1 MGMHFGRDEAGA
13 YKRRPTRGLDL
24 ARVMYPE
31 GGGLEF
37 AWKLRRALED
47 DGVQLIDRLF
57 VTGLMRGGSDR
68 ITGAVGINSRT
79 GEFNVIKA
87 RATIVATNA
96 ITFRSGFVRDITG
109 TGTLLAYRAGA
120 SLRNAEFSYVRPG
133 TPKFYFE
140 GITFAI
146 QEGARWVNAKGEAFM
161 DEYEPEWGDQ
171 ADVPRIAK
179 AMAMENRKGNTPL
192 YLDMSPIPEHL
203 REYFIQS
210 KVKWMDYFFRKLGD
224 EAKTDMFG
232 KTPYYAL
239 NQMTKM
245 GIRTGADCR
254 SDVPGLLSAG
264 LAQAGCANH
273 FAGFHIGLCVG
284 NGWIAGKSAIEDLDR
299 LPPPSLDAAEVRA
312 LHAETNAPLN
322 ACGGRGIRSH
332 PARSAGGDV
341 CLRHRHPETRGPP
354 ARRRSTA
361 SRRSPK
367 SSRTSPRPHTHELV
381 RLKETEAMLLAAR
394 FILGASLYR
403 TEFAAEPFPRGS
415 RSPRRRQLALLGR
428 RDRWRQRPFVQQ
440 DAGADALLF
449 GDVAAAEAVAPCG
462 ARSGG
467 WGVTLYRV
475 RTMKSVYSP
484 VSSDSLLSDT
494 ISEEPG
500 VISSEMRSTSSGG
513 MTMRSSAAAGL
524 GIGAATSTALAGS
537 WCALAA
543 LLDLELG
550 DAPGAARDRHHGPA
564 QALAVRLSRPWRC
577 RRGCRSAARDARS

>member
-1 MGMHFGRDEAGA
+1 MGSVGTALDQLDGVLIDTDVLVIGAGAGGLMAALSAKRHGPPGTRVTLVDSWLIGRTGHTAFSNAWTIVALPGDDIDGILHEIVAGNDGIADQVLVRQSLVDSHARLQDFEAMGMHFGRDEGGQ

-37 AWKLRRALED
+37 AWKLRRALEAE
-47 DGVQLIDRLF
+47 GVQLIDRLF
-57 VTGLMRGGSDR
+57 ITGLMRGGGDR
-68 ITGAVGINSRT
+68 VVGAVGVNSRS

-87 RATIVATNA
+87 RTTIVATNA

-120 SLRNAEFSYVRPG
+120 TLRNAEFSYVRPG

-146 QEGARWVNAKGEAFM
+146 QEGAQWVNAKGEAFM
-161 DEYEPEWGDQ
+161 QAYEPEWGDE
-171 ADVPRIAK
+171 ADVPRIAR

-210 KVKWMDYFFRKLGD
+210 KVRWMDNFFRKLGD

-245 GIRTGADCR
+245 GIRTGSDCR

-284 NGWIAGKSAIEDLDR
+284 NGWIAGRSAIEDLEHLPQPKLDGGEVQALYAETKAPLKAAAAAESDRILRELQGVMFAYDIGILKRADR
-299 LPPPSLDAAEVRA
+299 LQQAFDRVSALAEEFKSIAA
-312 LHAETNAPLN
+312 
-322 ACGGRGIRSH
+322 
-332 PARSAGGDV
+332 
-341 CLRHRHPETRGPP
+341 
-354 ARRRSTA
+354 
-361 SRRSPK
+361 
-367 SSRTSPRPHTHELV
+367 PHTHELV
-381 RLKETEAMLLAAR
+381 RLKETEAMLMAAR

-403 TEFAAEPFPRGS
+403 TES
-415 RSPRRRQLALLGR
+415 RLSHFREDHDARDDKDWLVWVDVTEGNNGPAFSKTPVPMPYCSVTLPRRKPSRLAARQ
-428 RDRWRQRPFVQQ
+428 
-440 DAGADALLF
+440 
-449 GDVAAAEAVAPCG
+449 AVA
-462 ARSGG
+462 
-467 WGVTLYRV
+467 
-475 RTMKSVYSP
+475 
-484 VSSDSLLSDT
+484 
-494 ISEEPG
+494 
-500 VISSEMRSTSSGG
+500 
-513 MTMRSSAAAGL
+513 
-524 GIGAATSTALAGS
+524 GI
-537 WCALAA
+537 
-543 LLDLELG
+543 
-550 DAPGAARDRHHGPA
+550 
-564 QALAVRLSRPWRC
+564 
-577 RRGCRSAARDARS
+577 